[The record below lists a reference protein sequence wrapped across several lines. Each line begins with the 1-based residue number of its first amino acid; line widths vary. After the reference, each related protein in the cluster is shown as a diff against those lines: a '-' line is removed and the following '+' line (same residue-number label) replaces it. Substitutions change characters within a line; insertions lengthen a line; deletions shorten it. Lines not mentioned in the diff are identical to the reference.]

1 MVEACENIAN
11 DRKNVDSINAIGG
24 QFFSLGAGGFLE
36 FDIAPYFF
44 GTPVLTIETTNSSPN
59 SSFPES
65 ADFIFSG
72 SGQSVI
78 LSLNNQNNM
87 VIASNALAQGTR
99 TGGTS
104 SQGGAWTIEL
114 LFSGFDTLRI
124 VDTTL
129 TNYALAYSRTKTD
142 GFDIDFLDF
151 NRVPEPSS
159 LGLMGLGLLGL
170 VAAKAIIDLG
180 ISETQVIEFAPR
192 LMPRQIDDSGSNIL
206 RAKLEALGLVMHG
219 GDSQRR

>member
-1 MVEACENIAN
+1 MTFSKQLRATLVGSALFATTLASFAAPVAPTANGQGLACNTASVCENIAN

-151 NRVPEPSS
+151 KRVPEPAS

-170 VAAKAIIDLG
+170 VAA
-180 ISETQVIEFAPR
+180 TR
-192 LMPRQIDDSGSNIL
+192 RRQKV
-206 RAKLEALGLVMHG
+206 R
-219 GDSQRR
+219 